1 MRATAEA
8 TATPEGTVKTRMRRG
23 KELLHAALAELA
35 ASPALVQST
44 HTDLERWAEEVRDG

>member
-44 HTDLERWAEEVRDG
+44 RTDLERWAEEVRDG